1 MTKDVAARDEK
12 SPEDVDLSKPTDP
25 EEAAKEPESN
35 GTAKEANN
43 SPAEEPEVPTSP
55 EPMESDNGQVA
66 TTVATGDD
74 LPRQL
79 EALKQH
85 FMELTARYGVPQLER
100 LYSQI
105 MKGAIELTSKESN
118 EDHRRLVV
126 RYLLTFVENS
136 DNF

>member
-25 EEAAKEPESN
+25 EDAAKELESN
-35 GTAKEANN
+35 GTTKEANN
-43 SPAEEPEVPTSP
+43 SPAEEPEVPTP

-74 LPRQL
+74 LLGQL
-79 EALKQH
+79 EALKQR
-85 FMELTARYGVPQLER
+85 FMELTASYGVPQLER
-100 LYSQI
+100 LYSRI

-136 DNF
+136 NNF